1 MSADGGDYGVGYRKP
16 PVNTRFKPGQSGNLK
31 GRPKYDASL
40 ESELIAA
47 LKKKV
52 FVVENGERKAITK
65 LQSSCTQLVN
75 QSASGNLAAIRLL
88 VNIVKIIE
96 SRVKSEIKTVS
107 ETSDKKPHVGKSE
120 IDWSIFT
127 PEEMKQMDKLMLKIE
142 DALHR
147 GAKVISGEEPIDK
160 K

>member
-65 LQSSCTQLVN
+65 LQSLCTQLVN
-75 QSASGNLAAIRLL
+75 KSAAGDLMAIRMIS
-88 VNIVKIIE
+88 NILKAIE
-96 SRVKSEIKTVS
+96 PHVEHETVTVS

-147 GAKVISGEEPIDK
+147 GAKVISGEEPND
-160 K
+160 